1 MKKQILFL
9 AFILLLLMGC
19 QNVNTDTSTTIQN
32 TEVTAPDTEGDNISD
47 SDLDNIYYAINDMNI
62 TDSNVNSIPLYIN
75 LDKDSVAIFKYTN
88 TADYGVTVTI
98 KGVTDNSVYKKI
110 EIPANSDKDIRF
122 APGSSLNEGESS
134 CYTIDIYCSE
144 VNLRGNITLQSA
156 TLK

>member
-9 AFILLLLMGC
+9 ALILLSLAGC

-32 TEVTAPDTEGDNISD
+32 TEVTAPDTEGDNIPD
-47 SDLDNIYYAINDMNI
+47 SDLNNIYYAINNMDI

-88 TADYGVTVTI
+88 TANYGVTVTI

-110 EIPANSDKDIRF
+110 EIPANSNKDIRF
-122 APGSSLNEGESS
+122 APSISLNEGESS
-134 CYTIDIYCSE
+134 CYTIDVYCSE
-144 VNLRGNITLQSA
+144 VNLSGNITLQSA
-156 TLK
+156 TKK